1 MRPTTRT
8 LLLATCLLASA
19 LAPAA
24 AQVEKVDQL
33 KFPPLPD
40 QRIPVPERVV
50 LDNGLV
56 VLLLEDHE
64 LPLIEASAVIRT
76 GSRLEPAAKAGLAE
90 LTGQVLRTGGT
101 KKRTGDQLDDLLESR
116 AARIETSIG
125 ETSGRASLSSL
136 TKDFPEMLKLFAEV
150 LREPAFDPMKLEV
163 AKNQVVAEISRQNDD
178 PLTILFR
185 EFEEIVYGPE
195 SPYVQQ
201 PTYASVAAITPADLA
216 AWHKEHFHPE
226 RIVLGLVGDFR
237 TAEALALVR
246 EAFGD
251 WPRGQ
256 AGAAAEVA
264 FRDRVPPGVYLIE
277 RPDLAQSSVAIGYQ
291 GIRKDAPDFYAVEV
305 MNQVLSGS
313 FASRLFTNIR
323 TQKGLAY
330 AVSGSVGSQWDHPG
344 TTTLFL
350 TTKRETT
357 GAAIDALLEEA
368 RNMVAKPPSDE
379 EVAKAKQAILNSFVF
394 NSDSPRKILQQQL
407 TFEYYGYPLDW
418 LSRYRQ
424 GIEAVTTAQ
433 VRVAAAKHL
442 RPGEF
447 AIMVV
452 GPPEGRDRPLTD
464 FGPVTAVDITIPE
477 PPAPGR

>member
-8 LLLATCLLASA
+8 LLLASCLLASA
-19 LAPAA
+19 FAPAA

-33 KFPPLPD
+33 QFPPLPE

-64 LPLIEASAVIRT
+64 LPLIEASAVVRT

-101 KKRTGDQLDDLLESR
+101 QKRTGDQLDDLLESR

-163 AKNQVVAEISRQNDD
+163 AKNQIVAEISRQNDD

-201 PTYASVAAITPADLA
+201 PTYASVAAIGPADLA
-216 AWHKEHFHPE
+216 AWHRQHFHPD

-237 TAEALALVR
+237 AAEALALVR
-246 EAFGD
+246 QAFGD
-251 WPRGQ
+251 WPRGP
-256 AGAAAEVA
+256 AAAATDVA

-313 FASRLFTNIR
+313 FASRLFSSIR

-379 EVAKAKQAILNSFVF
+379 EVAKAKQSILNSFVF
-394 NSDSPRKILQQQL
+394 NSDSPRKVLQQQL

-424 GIEAVTTAQ
+424 GIEAVTTAE
-433 VRVAAAKHL
+433 VRAAAAKHL

-447 AIMVV
+447 AILVV

>member
-8 LLLATCLLASA
+8 LLLASCLLASA
-19 LAPAA
+19 FAPAA

-33 KFPPLPD
+33 KFPPLPE

-64 LPLIEASAVIRT
+64 LPLIEASAVVRT

-101 KKRTGDQLDDLLESR
+101 QKRTGDQLDDLLESR
-116 AARIETSIG
+116 AAMIETSIG

-163 AKNQVVAEISRQNDD
+163 AKNQIVAEISRQNDD

-201 PTYASVAAITPADLA
+201 PTYASVAAIGPADLA
-216 AWHKEHFHPE
+216 AWHGEHFHPE

-237 TAEALALVR
+237 AAEALALVR
-246 EAFGD
+246 QAFGD
-251 WPRGQ
+251 WPRGP
-256 AGAAAEVA
+256 AAAATDVA

-313 FASRLFTNIR
+313 FASRLFSSIR

-379 EVAKAKQAILNSFVF
+379 EVAKAKQSILNSFVF
-394 NSDSPRKILQQQL
+394 NSDSPRKVLQQQL

-418 LSRYRQ
+418 LSRYRR

-433 VRVAAAKHL
+433 VRAAAAKHL

-447 AIMVV
+447 AILVV

>member
-1 MRPTTRT
+1 M
-8 LLLATCLLASA
+8 
-19 LAPAA
+19 
-24 AQVEKVDQL
+24 
-33 KFPPLPD
+33 
-40 QRIPVPERVV
+40 
-50 LDNGLV
+50 
-56 VLLLEDHE
+56 
-64 LPLIEASAVIRT
+64 
-76 GSRLEPAAKAGLAE
+76 
-90 LTGQVLRTGGT
+90 
-101 KKRTGDQLDDLLESR
+101 
-116 AARIETSIG
+116 
-125 ETSGRASLSSL
+125 
-136 TKDFPEMLKLFAEV
+136 
-150 LREPAFDPMKLEV
+150 
-163 AKNQVVAEISRQNDD
+163 
-178 PLTILFR
+178 
-185 EFEEIVYGPE
+185 
-195 SPYVQQ
+195 
-201 PTYASVAAITPADLA
+201 
-216 AWHKEHFHPE
+216 
-226 RIVLGLVGDFR
+226 
-237 TAEALALVR
+237 
-246 EAFGD
+246 
-251 WPRGQ
+251 
-256 AGAAAEVA
+256 
-264 FRDRVPPGVYLIE
+264 PPGVYLIE

-394 NSDSPRKILQQQL
+394 NSDSPRKILGQQL

-433 VRVAAAKHL
+433 VRAAAAKHL

-447 AIMVV
+447 AILVV

>member
-8 LLLATCLLASA
+8 LLLASCLLAFA

-33 KFPPLPD
+33 KFPPLPE

-116 AARIETSIG
+116 AAQIETSIG

-201 PTYASVAAITPADLA
+201 PTYASVAAIGPADLA
-216 AWHKEHFHPE
+216 AWHREHFHPE

-237 TAEALALVR
+237 AAEALALVR

-251 WPRGQ
+251 WPRGT
-256 AGAAAEVA
+256 AAAAAEVP

-313 FASRLFTNIR
+313 FASRLFSTIR

-379 EVAKAKQAILNSFVF
+379 EVAKAKQSILNSFVF
-394 NSDSPRKILQQQL
+394 NSDSPRKILGQQL

-418 LSRYRQ
+418 LSRYRR

-433 VRVAAAKHL
+433 VRAAAAKHL

-447 AIMVV
+447 AILVV

>member
-8 LLLATCLLASA
+8 LLAACCLLAAA

-33 KFPPLPD
+33 RYPPLPE
-40 QRIPVPERVV
+40 QPIPVPERVV

-64 LPLIEASAVIRT
+64 LPLIEASAVVRT

-101 KKRTGDQLDDLLESR
+101 KKRSGDQLDDLLESR
-116 AARIETSIG
+116 AATIETSIG
-125 ETSGRASLSSL
+125 ETFGRASLSSL
-136 TKDFPEMLKLFAEV
+136 TKDFPEMVQLLAEV
-150 LREPAFDPMKLEV
+150 LREPAFDPAKLEV
-163 AKNQVVAEISRQNDD
+163 AKNRVVAEIARQNDD

-185 EFEEIVYGPE
+185 EFEEVVYGPE
-195 SPYVQQ
+195 SPYTRQ
-201 PTYASVAAITPADLA
+201 PTYASVAAIGPADLA
-216 AWHKEHFHPE
+216 GWHREHFHPD

-237 TAEALALVR
+237 RADALALVR
-246 EAFGD
+246 RAFGD
-251 WPRGQ
+251 WPRGPQ
-256 AGAAAEVA
+256 AGKVDVPLRE
-264 FRDRVPPGVYLIE
+264 RVPPGVFLIE
-277 RPDLAQSSVAIGYQ
+277 RPDLAQSSIAIGYQ

-313 FASRLFTNIR
+313 FASRLFSTIR

-344 TTTLFL
+344 ETRLFL

-368 RNMVAKPPSDE
+368 RNMVAKPPTDE
-379 EVAKAKQAILNSFVF
+379 EVAKAKQSILNSFVF
-394 NSDSPRKILQQQL
+394 TSDSARKVMQQQL

-418 LSRYRQ
+418 LSRYRR
-424 GIEAVTTAQ
+424 GVEAVTTAE
-433 VRVAAAKHL
+433 VRAAAAKHL

-447 AIMVV
+447 AILVV
-452 GPPEGRDRPLTD
+452 APPEGRDRPLTD
-464 FGPVTAVDITIPE
+464 FGPVTAVDVTIPE